1 MAKKDKDKSFEERLE
16 RLKEI
21 VNALEEGDLSLEEGV
36 ALFKEGQDL
45 SKKCA
50 VQLEKARNEVRIVN
64 NGQVED
70 FEINDENKD
79 IADDS

>member
-1 MAKKDKDKSFEERLE
+1 MKEERSFEERLE

-21 VNALEEGDLSLEEGV
+21 VAALEKGDLLLEDGV
-36 ALFKEGQDL
+36 ALFKEGQSL
-45 SKKCA
+45 SRECA
-50 VQLEKARNEVRIVN
+50 GQLARARNEVRIVN
-64 NGQVED
+64 DGLVED

>member
-1 MAKKDKDKSFEERLE
+1 MAKKQEDKSFEDRLE

-21 VNALEEGDLSLEEGV
+21 VSALEKGDLPLEEGV
-36 ALFKEGQDL
+36 ALFKEGQAL
-45 SKKCA
+45 SKECSG
-50 VQLEKARNEVRIVN
+50 QLEKARNEVRIVN
-64 NGQVED
+64 DGLIEE